1 MTERSVTHAI
11 FTLERTYP
19 HALERV
25 YDAFATAEGK
35 SKWFHGAA
43 GEWDM
48 LQQAFDFREGGEE
61 RLVGRWST
69 GRVSDFH
76 ARYLDIVPGERIVYV
91 YEMRID
97 GVKISASLATLQF
110 KAAEGGTR
118 LMLTEQGAFLDGY
131 DDAGSR
137 EEGTA
142 ELLEQV
148 AKSLEKGAAEGV
160 YCG

>member
-1 MTERSVTHAI
+1 MTQRSVSHAI

-19 HALERV
+19 HPVQRF

-35 SKWFHGAA
+35 ARWFHGAP
-43 GEWDM
+43 GQWEL

-61 RLVGRWST
+61 RLEGRWDS
-69 GRVSDFH
+69 GKVSDFQ

-97 GVKISASLATLQF
+97 GLKISASLATLEF
-110 KAAEGGTR
+110 KPAAGGTR
-118 LMLTEQGAFLDGY
+118 LTLTEQGAFLDGY

-137 EEGTA
+137 EQGTA

-148 AKSLEKGAAEGV
+148 AQSLEGAAEGV

>member
-1 MTERSVTHAI
+1 MTQRSVTHAI

-19 HALERV
+19 HPRERV

-35 SKWFHGAA
+35 AKWFHGQS

-48 LQQAFDFREGGEE
+48 LEQAFDFREGGEE

-97 GVKISASLATLQF
+97 GTKISASLASLEFQPV
-110 KAAEGGTR
+110 AGGTR
-118 LMLTEQGAFLDGY
+118 LKVTEQGAFLDGY

-137 EEGTA
+137 ERGTA
-142 ELLEQV
+142 ELLELVGQ
-148 AKSLEKGAAEGV
+148 SLEAGKAEGV
-160 YCG
+160 NCG

>member
-19 HALERV
+19 HPLERV
-25 YDAFATAEGK
+25 FAAFATAEGK
-35 SKWFHGAA
+35 AKWFHGAP
-43 GEWDM
+43 GQWD
-48 LQQAFDFREGGEE
+48 LLEQAFDFREGGEE
-61 RLVGRWST
+61 RLAGRWST

-76 ARYLDIVPGERIVYV
+76 ARYLDIVPDERIVYV

-110 KAAEGGTR
+110 KPASGGTR

-137 EEGTA
+137 EHGTA

-148 AKSLEKGAAEGV
+148 AKSLETGAAEGV
-160 YCG
+160 FCG

>member
-1 MTERSVTHAI
+1 MTARSVTHAI

-19 HALERV
+19 HPIARV

-35 SKWFHGAA
+35 AKWFHGAPGA
-43 GEWDM
+43 WQV
-48 LQQAFDFREGGEE
+48 LQQSFDFREGGEE
-61 RLVGRWST
+61 RLEGRWDS
-69 GRVSDFH
+69 GKVSDFQ

-110 KAAEGGTR
+110 KPAIEGAR
-118 LMLTEQGAFLDGY
+118 LTLTEQGAFLDGY

-137 EEGTA
+137 EEGTK

-148 AKSLEKGAAEGV
+148 AQSLAAGAAEGV

>member
-19 HALERV
+19 HAVKRV
-25 YDAFATAEGK
+25 FDAFATAEGK
-35 SKWFHGAA
+35 AKWFHGAP
-43 GEWDM
+43 GQWEV

-61 RLVGRWST
+61 RLEGRWDS
-69 GRVSDFH
+69 GKVSDFQ

-110 KAAEGGTR
+110 KPAAGGTR
-118 LMLTEQGAFLDGY
+118 LVLTEQGAFLDGY

-137 EEGTA
+137 ERGTV

-148 AKSLEKGAAEGV
+148 AQSLEGAAEGV

>member
-1 MTERSVTHAI
+1 MTDRTVTHAI

-19 HALERV
+19 HPVGRV
-25 YDAFATAEGK
+25 YDAFATLEGK
-35 SKWFHGAA
+35 AKWFHGAT
-43 GEWDM
+43 GQWEL

-61 RLVGRWST
+61 RLVGRWPT
-69 GRVSDFH
+69 GRISDFH

-110 KAAEGGTR
+110 KPATEGTR
-118 LMLTEQGAFLDGY
+118 LTVTEQGAFLDGY

-137 EEGTA
+137 EQGTA

-148 AKSLEKGAAEGV
+148 RLSLLSGAAEGV
-160 YCG
+160 ICG

>member
-19 HALERV
+19 AALQRV

-35 SKWFHGAA
+35 AAWFHGTA
-43 GEWDM
+43 GEWTLM
-48 LQQAFDFREGGEE
+48 EKAFDFREGGEE
-61 RLVGRWST
+61 RLVGRWAS

-76 ARYLDIVPGERIVYV
+76 ARYLDIVPNARIVYV

-97 GVKISASLATLQF
+97 GTKISASLATLQF
-110 KAAEGGTR
+110 EAAPGGAR
-118 LMLTEQGAFLDGY
+118 LTVTEQGAFLDGY

-137 EEGTA
+137 ERGTA

-148 AKSLEKGAAEGV
+148 ALSLAGAAEGV
-160 YCG
+160 MCG

>member
-19 HALERV
+19 HPVQRV
-25 YDAFATAEGK
+25 YDAFATFEGK
-35 SKWFHGAA
+35 AKWFHGAT
-43 GEWDM
+43 GHWD
-48 LQQAFDFREGGEE
+48 LVEQAFDFREGGEE
-61 RLVGRWST
+61 RLVGRWAS

-110 KAAEGGTR
+110 KPAADGTR

-137 EEGTA
+137 ERGTA

-148 AKSLEKGAAEGV
+148 ALSLGAGAAD
-160 YCG
+160 